1 MVMERLRMILRKK
14 KKNAQ
19 GTLKNTSAY
28 FRNYSM
34 KLDAVALKKRAG

>member
-1 MVMERLRMILRKK
+1 MNYLSEWHGYRKITYDSLQKK

-34 KLDAVALKKRAG
+34 K

>member
-1 MVMERLRMILRKK
+1 MVMERLRMILRK

>member
-1 MVMERLRMILRKK
+1 MNYLSEWHGYRKITYDSLQK

-34 KLDAVALKKRAG
+34 K